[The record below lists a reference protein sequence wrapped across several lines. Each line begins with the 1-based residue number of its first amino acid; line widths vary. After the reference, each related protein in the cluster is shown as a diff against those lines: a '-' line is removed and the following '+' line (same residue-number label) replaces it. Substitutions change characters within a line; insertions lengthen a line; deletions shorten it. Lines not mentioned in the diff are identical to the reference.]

1 MNIIQ
6 KIKLNNPEKENLQNT
21 LYEIDTLS
29 KRWTGIQKSGES
41 DSEAIQ
47 KNIET
52 TISASLSLENI
63 PYTALQ
69 IQKIIAR
76 QKATNDKKQS
86 LITGYNTVLKALYTH
101 PHNYPLLEGTI
112 VTIHAALFPNGK
124 IHSNDEPD
132 GKPSVVNFLDYKAP
146 TLFSRNQAVS
156 VNNEIRDLVKW
167 TNDELSK
174 HEHHALVVI
183 AAFAY
188 EFISIHPFREGKG
201 ELSRILSTLLLLQN
215 GYEWAKFES
224 IDNLIEKRRTEYYG
238 TLKEGQQN
246 RYSSREDIS
255 AWILFLCD
263 IWLQSI
269 RNLVPAPL
277 TETPPT
283 LDSTDI
289 PLRNKNITSRSAE
302 PGNPP
307 VYLNARQKRILSF
320 MEDEGPVKVSDIAQ
334 ALKPVSIN
342 TIKKDLLYL
351 RQQSFVEI
359 HGVLKGS
366 IYTLKK

>member
-1 MNIIQ
+1 MR
-6 KIKLNNPEKENLQNT
+6 PC
-21 LYEIDTLS
+21 S
-29 KRWTGIQKSGES
+29 HR
-41 DSEAIQ
+41 
-47 KNIET
+47 
-52 TISASLSLENI
+52 
-63 PYTALQ
+63 
-69 IQKIIAR
+69 
-76 QKATNDKKQS
+76 
-86 LITGYNTVLKALYTH
+86 
-101 PHNYPLLEGTI
+101 
-112 VTIHAALFPNGK
+112 K

-156 VNNEIRDLVKW
+156 VNNEIRDLVEW

-277 TETPPT
+277 TETTPS

-289 PLRNKNITSRSAE
+289 PLQNKDITTS
-302 PGNPP
+302 GNPP
-307 VYLNARQKRILSF
+307 VYLTPGKNGYCLSWKTKAR
-320 MEDEGPVKVSDIAQ
+320 
-334 ALKPVSIN
+334 
-342 TIKKDLLYL
+342 
-351 RQQSFVEI
+351 
-359 HGVLKGS
+359 
-366 IYTLKK
+366 

>member
-1 MNIIQ
+1 MV
-6 KIKLNNPEKENLQNT
+6 E
-21 LYEIDTLS
+21 
-29 KRWTGIQKSGES
+29 
-41 DSEAIQ
+41 
-47 KNIET
+47 
-52 TISASLSLENI
+52 
-63 PYTALQ
+63 
-69 IQKIIAR
+69 
-76 QKATNDKKQS
+76 
-86 LITGYNTVLKALYTH
+86 
-101 PHNYPLLEGTI
+101 
-112 VTIHAALFPNGK
+112 
-124 IHSNDEPD
+124 
-132 GKPSVVNFLDYKAP
+132 
-146 TLFSRNQAVS
+146 
-156 VNNEIRDLVKW
+156 W

-174 HEHHALVVI
+174 HEHHVLVVI

-277 TETPPT
+277 TETTPS

-289 PLRNKNITSRSAE
+289 PLQNKDITTS
-302 PGNPP
+302 GNPP